1 MYDLTNFS
9 LRNMTECGAAL
20 RELGSEAKNMEEAAN
35 RLVRYLYDHLIDG
48 QTGERACVLVRF
60 FKTQAYEKLDT
71 DLRRFARG
79 ASGNHAI
86 LPDTKCLTLL
96 ATAGAKPEW
105 NSRET
110 SVGHKA
116 IPLSSEQVVER
127 SPMISQLVKQFGLE
141 ISNVLWPDPNLLVDW
156 EQRSFNVFYVP
167 RAVDSPYI
175 SAQEEFVIPFGVKS
189 ALSFGGVLPSGNLF
203 AIIVFSK
210 LHITLDTAD
219 MFQTL
224 ALNAKMAVLPFVGEP
239 TFA

>member
-1 MYDLTNFS
+1 M
-9 LRNMTECGAAL
+9 A
-20 RELGSEAKNMEEAAN
+20 EAAN
-35 RLVRYLYDHLIDG
+35 RVVCHLYEHLIDG
-48 QTGERACVLVRF
+48 QTGQRACVLVRF
-60 FKTQAYEKLDT
+60 FKTCAYEKLDT
-71 DLRRFARG
+71 DLRQFARR

-105 NSRET
+105 NSIKT

-116 IPLSSEQVVER
+116 IPLLIEQVVER
-127 SPMISQLVKQFGLE
+127 SPMISQLIKQFGLE
-141 ISNVLWPDPNLLVDW
+141 ISNVLWPDPNLFVDW

-189 ALSFGGVLPSGNLF
+189 ALGFGGMLPSGNLF
-203 AIIVFSK
+203 AIIIFSK
-210 LHITLDTAD
+210 VHIPLDTAD
-219 MFQTL
+219 MFQAL
-224 ALNAKMAVLPFVGEP
+224 ALNTKMAVLPFVGEP